1 VGSTVITWP
10 QALGLLV
17 LSKIFFGGFRG
28 GGPRNQWKGKMKE
41 RWMNMKPE
49 ETKMLTDLGIGRP
62 LLVIISLLS
71 LAVGVMVLLPQTFF
85 AGNLLNAAMIL
96 LIMSLALK
104 AGNIKTALIEIPFL
118 IMPLVL
124 IYLGHPFKK

>member
-1 VGSTVITWP
+1 MKIISGILILIT
-10 QALGLLV
+10 AF
-17 LSKIFFGGFRG
+17 LSFRHGWGGIT
-28 GGPRNQWKGKMKE
+28 
-41 RWMNMKPE
+41 MNMKPE